1 MGRTRTP
8 SHIINSTDCTQTNC
22 AIASTS
28 RASVHVIVTEDDES
42 APRLHIS
49 TRQQTLTMANLTVS
63 HGLIINIVSEAT
75 QCQRSPVDR
84 HQRSQV
90 VPNQRPPS
98 TLVQG
103 VPMPVNKFTNND
115 PSVGV
120 PAATSN
126 NSGSK
131 NIWVFG
137 SSIVYWAQRKASSKI
152 GGQNLGL
159 HYRGV
164 EIRWFGKRGMSWYDS
179 AATVE
184 KEIKLLPPPSYLI
197 IQLDSKDLGK
207 GKSCGLIIDIKR
219 DIGRTRLLL
228 PNTRIIWSEILM
240 MRYWHVAKGDEK

>member
-98 TLVQG
+98 TLVQR
-103 VPMPVNKFTNND
+103 VPMPVNEFTNND
-115 PSVGV
+115 LSVGA
-120 PAATSN
+120 P
-126 NSGSK
+126 
-131 NIWVFG
+131 
-137 SSIVYWAQRKASSKI
+137 R
-152 GGQNLGL
+152 
-159 HYRGV
+159 
-164 EIRWFGKRGMSWYDS
+164 
-179 AATVE
+179 
-184 KEIKLLPPPSYLI
+184 PPVI
-197 IQLDSKDLGK
+197 I
-207 GKSCGLIIDIKR
+207 
-219 DIGRTRLLL
+219 
-228 PNTRIIWSEILM
+228 
-240 MRYWHVAKGDEK
+240 